1 VYCLAIA
8 ETKRSVTEGDLLND
22 FRTKYVPARVVRTGS
37 QFFDDKQDDR
47 GWATTVNKLVRDFGK
62 ITVLEVFSAEPAL
75 ASFLKSLDRRRLRI
89 QHSDPLGECYTF
101 IWASGYDDGTRIR
114 VQGVL
119 QVVPVGVTTRVPLD
133 TVVE

>member
-1 VYCLAIA
+1 
-8 ETKRSVTEGDLLND
+8 LND
-22 FRTKYVPARVVRTGS
+22 FRAKLTPARVVRTGS

-47 GWATTVNKLVRDFGK
+47 GWAATVTRRVRDFGK
-62 ITVLEVFSAEPAL
+62 ITVLEVFSAEPTL

-119 QVVPVGVTTRVPLD
+119 QVVPVGPSTGVPLD
-133 TVVE
+133 TTVD